1 MSKLVLRSRGI
12 GQSWELN
19 CLQFS
24 APIMATIGSQQTR
37 TMMRHFPI
45 KVNQPQADFLVQFSS
60 EREYERFQDFIRRTH
75 IEAQTNDRNPGVS
88 LWWPERGIK
97 NWTGVIKSFKAGGM
111 RRNYSPRANF
121 TVDLIDSSVALRSFI
136 SSIATDWMTIAGKGS
151 PSGMLALPT
160 AAENLLDLAMFG
172 ETIQQAADA
181 VLRPPAPSNQITNG
195 NLGLPEGILGTG
207 SPGL

>member
-1 MSKLVLRSRGI
+1 
-12 GQSWELN
+12 
-19 CLQFS
+19 
-24 APIMATIGSQQTR
+24 
-37 TMMRHFPI
+37 
-45 KVNQPQADFLVQFSS
+45 
-60 EREYERFQDFIRRTH
+60 
-75 IEAQTNDRNPGVS
+75 
-88 LWWPERGIK
+88 
-97 NWTGVIKSFKAGGM
+97 M

-160 AAENLLDLAMFG
+160 AAENLLDLAMFR

-181 VLRPPAPSNQITNG
+181 LLRPPVPSNQITNG